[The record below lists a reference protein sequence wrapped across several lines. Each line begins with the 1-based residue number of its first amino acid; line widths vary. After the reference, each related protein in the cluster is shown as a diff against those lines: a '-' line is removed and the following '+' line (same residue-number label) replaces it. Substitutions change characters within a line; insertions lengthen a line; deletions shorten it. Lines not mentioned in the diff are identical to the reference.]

1 MNHPETY
8 RDKEVVVLG
17 LAKSGYAVAK
27 VFHQYGAKVTV
38 NDLKKREDCPE
49 ADALEASGIS
59 VICGEHPDSLIHPG
73 VALIVKNPGIRY
85 SIPPMVK
92 AAELGIETVT
102 EVEVAYHL
110 TRSPIIGITGSNGK
124 TTTTTWIGKMLG
136 EAGMSPVVAGNI
148 GVPLCEAAGH
158 TDEDQWLVVELS
170 SFQLKGTKDFAPRIA
185 CLLNICETHLD
196 YHVSMEDYIESKAKL
211 FDNQT
216 ESDTAVINWDDPICR
231 SLAETRVRSR
241 LLPFSLRQTLPYGVY
256 VETENSESGPDGSS
270 WVVYVES
277 SGNKHRIARLEELG
291 LPGLFNAENAL
302 AAASAAIAA
311 GAGLEAIR
319 KALIEFRGVEHRL
332 EWVRDLNGISIYNN
346 SKATNPLA
354 TIKALEAFMQPV
366 VWIGGG
372 LDRGSD
378 FSGILSQFTRQIKAV
393 VALGETRQ
401 KIVNAARETGI
412 NQVHS
417 VDTAKNNE
425 GAIAEA
431 VRAAYTFA
439 QPGDVILFSPSCA
452 SWDMFASYEERGR
465 MFKESVHN
473 L

>member
-1 MNHPETY
+1 MNHPQAY
-8 RDKEVVVLG
+8 RNKEVVVLG

-27 VFHQYGAKVTV
+27 VFHQYGAKVIV
-38 NDLKKREDCPE
+38 NDVKKREDCPE

-59 VICGEHPDSLIHPG
+59 VICGEHPDSLIHSN
-73 VALIVKNPGIRY
+73 VALVVKNPGIRY
-85 SIPPMVK
+85 SIPPVVK
-92 AAELGIETVT
+92 AGELGIEVVT
-102 EVEVAYHL
+102 EVEVAFHL
-110 TRSPIIGITGSNGK
+110 TRAPILGITGSNGK

-148 GVPLCEAAGH
+148 GTPLCEAAVH

-196 YHVSMEDYIESKAKL
+196 YHGTMEDYIESKAKL

-216 ESDTAVINWDDPICR
+216 ESDTAVLNWDDPICR
-231 SLAETRVRSR
+231 SLAETRIHSKV
-241 LLPFSLRQTLPYGVY
+241 LPFSVHRTLPYGVY
-256 VETENSESGPDGSS
+256 AETENSESGPEGSS
-270 WVVYVES
+270 WMLYS
-277 SGNKHRIARLEELG
+277 DGGGNKHRIVRLEELG

-302 AAASAAIAA
+302 AAAAAAIAA
-311 GAGLEAIR
+311 GADLDSIR
-319 KALIEFRGVEHRL
+319 QALIQFRGVEHRL
-332 EWVRDLNGISIYNN
+332 EWVRELNGVAIYNN

-354 TIKALEAFMQPV
+354 TIKAMEAFTQPV

-378 FSGILSQFTRQIKAV
+378 FSGILSQFSRQIKAV

-401 KIVNAARETGI
+401 KIMNAARETGI
-412 NQVHS
+412 NRVYS
-417 VDTAKNNE
+417 VDNAKNND
-425 GAIAEA
+425 GVIAEA
-431 VRAAYTFA
+431 VRTAYAFA
-439 QPGDVILFSPSCA
+439 EPGDVILFSPSCA